1 MGMFLKMAWRNL
13 WRNWRRTVIAVIAI
27 SLGLAMLLFF
37 DGILGGST
45 QAMYGNLVKLQGGN
59 IKIHAPGYR
68 EKASRMPLL
77 PLADAE
83 AVVQTALGQPNVV
96 AASRRIVTGG
106 MLGSRAGT
114 FPLTIYGIEPDLEAP
129 VGLMAGKI
137 SAGRYLTAEDEDQV
151 LIGQGLAEQLE
162 VGVGDRVTLV
172 GRATHEQMRRRT
184 MTVVGIYDLGF
195 AEMEKGM
202 VYVSL
207 AEAQALF
214 DLRDSATEVVVS
226 LPTVGKEQP
235 VLNALRT
242 ALPGYEVDSWI
253 TAEAAMQQTLG
264 TKDQVM
270 GLFGLVTLLVAG
282 VGILNLMLMAVFERT
297 REIGV
302 LGALGLKRGETMLLF
317 LLEGLLIGVLGV
329 LAGGA
334 LGGLIVGY
342 FGRVGMYFG
351 NFGDYSPMVA
361 LLGDRVYFEVG
372 LVRLLSRCLT
382 VLTIATVAALYPAW
396 QASRQEPA
404 EALHHV

>member
-37 DGILGGST
+37 DGIMGGST
-45 QAMYGNLVKLQGGN
+45 QAMYGNLVKLTGGN
-59 IKIHAPGYR
+59 IKIHAPGYK
-68 EKASRMPLL
+68 EEASRLPLL
-77 PLADAE
+77 PLADAD
-83 AVVQTALGQPNVV
+83 AVVQAALGEPNVI

-106 MLGSRAGT
+106 MISSRAGT
-114 FPLTIYGIEPDLEAP
+114 FPLTIYGIEPELEAP
-129 VGLMAGKI
+129 VGLMASKV
-137 SAGRYLTAEDEDQV
+137 SAGRYLAADDEDQV
-151 LIGQGLAEQLE
+151 FIGQALANQLE
-162 VGVGDRVTLV
+162 VGVGDRVTLT
-172 GRATHEQMRRRT
+172 GRATHEQMRTRT

-195 AEMEKGM
+195 PDMEKTM

-214 DLRDSATEVVVS
+214 DLRGLATEVVVS
-226 LPTVGKEQP
+226 MPTVGKEQP
-235 VLNALRT
+235 VINSLRA

-253 TAEAAMQQTLG
+253 TAEAAIRQALG

-270 GLFGLVTLLVAG
+270 GLFGLVTLMVAG

-302 LGALGLKRGETMLLF
+302 LGALGLKRGETLLLF

-334 LGGLIVGY
+334 LGGLIVAY
-342 FGRVGMYFG
+342 YGRVGMYFG

-361 LLGDRVYFEVG
+361 LLGDRVYFDVG
-372 LVRLLSRCLT
+372 IARLLYRCVI
-382 VLTIATVAALYPAW
+382 VLAIATLAALYPAW

-404 EALHHV
+404 EALHHI

>member
-1 MGMFLKMAWRNL
+1 M
-13 WRNWRRTVIAVIAI
+13 V
-27 SLGLAMLLFF
+27 
-37 DGILGGST
+37 
-45 QAMYGNLVKLQGGN
+45 
-59 IKIHAPGYR
+59 
-68 EKASRMPLL
+68 
-77 PLADAE
+77 
-83 AVVQTALGQPNVV
+83 
-96 AASRRIVTGG
+96 
-106 MLGSRAGT
+106 GSRAGT
-114 FPLTIYGIEPDLEAP
+114 FPLTIYGIEPELEAP
-129 VGLMAGKI
+129 VGLMASKI
-137 SAGRYLTAEDEDQV
+137 SAGRYLTADDEDQL
-151 LIGQGLAEQLE
+151 LIGRALAEQLE
-162 VGVGDRVTLV
+162 VGVGDRLTLT

-195 AEMEKGM
+195 AEMEKSM

-214 DLRDSATEVVVS
+214 DLYDSATEVVVS

-235 VLNALRT
+235 VLDALRA

-253 TAEAAMQQTLG
+253 TAESAVQQTLA

-282 VGILNLMLMAVFERT
+282 VGVLNLMLMAVFERT

-302 LGALGLKRGETMLLF
+302 LGALGLKRGETLLLF

-334 LGGLIVGY
+334 LGGLIVAY

-351 NFGDYSPMVA
+351 ANFGEYSPMVA
-361 LLGDRVYFEVG
+361 LLGDRLYFDVG
-372 LVRLLSRCLT
+372 IARLLSRCLT
-382 VLTIATVAALYPAW
+382 VLIIATLAALYPAW